1 MKTQEMYLL
10 VFVTRYLDLFYNLH
24 IYSLLSVY
32 NWVMKIIFIASTASI
47 LYLMRVR
54 YRATYD
60 KERDTFRVAF
70 LIVPSALL
78 AILWNEEFSF
88 VEILWAFSIYLEAV
102 AILPQIFM
110 LHRTGEV
117 DVLTGDYVFTLGG
130 YRAFYLLNW
139 IYRLLTQEGYRQWI
153 VWVAGIVQ
161 TLVYCD
167 FFYYYALRSA
177 PRFLSML
184 CPPYPHLLFA
194 ANGTTESSRCRGEG
208 PPTEPSL
215 WPRNSL
221 R

>member
-1 MKTQEMYLL
+1 MLNIFRLVGDLLHLASFIILLRKIRANRSCAGISMKTQEMYLL
-10 VFVTRYLDLFYNLH
+10 VFVTRYLDIFYNLH

-78 AILWNEEFSF
+78 ALLWNEEFSF

-167 FFYYYALRSA
+167 FFYYYALSKWYNRKLTL
-177 PRFLSML
+177 PR
-184 CPPYPHLLFA
+184 
-194 ANGTTESSRCRGEG
+194 
-208 PPTEPSL
+208 
-215 WPRNSL
+215 
-221 R
+221 

>member
-1 MKTQEMYLL
+1 MLNIFRLVGDLLHLASFIILLRKIRATRSCAGISMKTQEMYLL

-78 AILWNEEFSF
+78 ALLWNEEFSF

-167 FFYYYALRSA
+167 FFYYYALSKWYNRKLTL
-177 PRFLSML
+177 PR
-184 CPPYPHLLFA
+184 
-194 ANGTTESSRCRGEG
+194 
-208 PPTEPSL
+208 
-215 WPRNSL
+215 
-221 R
+221 